1 MEFNATFLATIIS
14 FIIFVFLMNK
24 ILYAPILNIM
34 QERKNYIDENYK
46 TANENKEKT
55 EVIISEIEERKNV
68 AKNDARTKY
77 DEILDNF
84 KEQKN
89 QLLSQAQQAMKEE
102 LEKNNAE
109 LTNTSNE
116 TKENLKGSM
125 INLANDIVEKI
136 IGYKSEIQGFDNEKI
151 NEILY
156 K

>member
-1 MEFNATFLATIIS
+1 MEFNATILATIIS

>member
-151 NEILY
+151 KEILY